1 MELTLDQVGPPA
13 GTGLI
18 RRYALAPDVITS
30 QRELRRM
37 PELPEVET
45 VVRGL
50 RRSIVGRA
58 ILSVRLG
65 KTDFVDDPAALLRDL
80 PGSRIQAVIRHGKYM
95 LVQLI
100 RKPGDGARS
109 SLLVHL
115 GMTGQ
120 LTSRRPDYPVAP
132 HTHALFLLDDDRELR
147 YTDIRRFGRLAL
159 LSDEELSGFLARL
172 GLDPLEASL
181 EQFCGQI
188 AKRRARIKALLLD
201 QRVFRGLGN
210 IYADESLWR
219 ARTHPARQAARLGY
233 EQLAGLYRA
242 VRAILRDAIRLR
254 GSSVSDYLDLEGQ
267 PGAYQRRHRV
277 YDREGKPC
285 YRCASLIR
293 RVMVA
298 GRSSYFCPR
307 CQPAPRSFR
316 SSRRAAKSA

>member
-1 MELTLDQVGPPA
+1 
-13 GTGLI
+13 
-18 RRYALAPDVITS
+18 
-30 QRELRRM
+30 M

-50 RRSIVGRA
+50 RRLIVGRA

-65 KTDFVDDPAALLRDL
+65 KTDFMDDPAALVRDL
-80 PGSRIQAVIRHGKYM
+80 PGRRIQAVIRHGKYM
-95 LVQLI
+95 QLQLAGN
-100 RKPGDGARS
+100 PGDGARN

-120 LTSRRPDYPVAP
+120 LTSRRPEDPVAP
-132 HTHALFLLDDDRELR
+132 HTHARFLLDDDHELR

-159 LSDEELSGFLARL
+159 LSDEKLSGFLGRL
-172 GLDPLEASL
+172 GIDPLEASL
-181 EQFCGQI
+181 DQFCGQL
-188 AKRRARIKALLLD
+188 AGRRAQIKALLLD

-219 ARTHPARQAARLGY
+219 ARTHPTRQAARLGY
-233 EQLAGLYRA
+233 EQLAGLYRS

-267 PGAYQRRHRV
+267 PGTYQRRHRV
-277 YDREGKPC
+277 YGREGKPC
-285 YRCASLIR
+285 YRCADLIR
-293 RVMVA
+293 RVLVA

-307 CQPAPRSFR
+307 CQPAPRRPHR
-316 SSRRAAKSA
+316 SRHTAKSA